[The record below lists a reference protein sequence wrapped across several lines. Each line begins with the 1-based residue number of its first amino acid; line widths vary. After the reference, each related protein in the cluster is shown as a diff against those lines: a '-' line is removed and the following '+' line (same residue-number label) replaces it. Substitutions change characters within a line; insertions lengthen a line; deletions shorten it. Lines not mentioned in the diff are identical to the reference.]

1 MEKDGRG
8 SIGLYELQHRIQG
21 ALAEEFAGKFWVR
34 AEVGECKLNPA
45 GHCYLTLVDKA
56 EGDGALQARASAIVW
71 ASAWRLVGPYF
82 ERETG
87 TPLAAGMKILVQA
100 QVQYSELYGLSLII
114 SDIDPAFTLGEL
126 EAARRQ
132 TLLRLEKEGML
143 DLNARLPLPALPR
156 RFAVITSET
165 AAVWRDFRH
174 HLHDNEYGFRF
185 HTELFPAAMQGSE
198 APARIMEAMDAVAQ
212 RQDEFDA
219 LLILRG
225 GGGAMDLVCFDDYDL
240 AVNVAQFPLPVLTGI
255 GHDHDYHVIDM
266 VAYANVK
273 TPTALADYLVDL
285 IADEDLQVENLASRL
300 HLAVRGKASSEE
312 ARFDNLRLR
321 IDAACRRRFA
331 DALAALD
338 KLELRAKAAD
348 PSKTL
353 DKGYSI
359 VLKNGRRV
367 DSAASFAPGDSL
379 TLMMRDALVEVTV
392 NGIERLPE
400 AVDSVSPEKS
410 ASPADGEGPISEA

>member
-1 MEKDGRG
+1 MSATEENRR
-8 SIGLYELQHRIQG
+8 ILGLRELLGKVKEHI
-21 ALAEEFAGKFWVR
+21 EEGFPEPVWVR
-34 AEVGECKLNPA
+34 AEISEVKNHPS
-45 GHCYLTLVDKA
+45 GHCYLTLT
-56 EGDGALQARASAIVW
+56 ESDGGLTAKVSAVIW
-71 ASAWRLVGPYF
+71 ASSYRMLRPFFVS
-82 ERETG
+82 ETG
-87 TPLAAGMKILVQA
+87 EELQVGMNLLVRA
-100 QVQYSELYGLSLII
+100 QVQFSELYSFSLVIT
-114 SDIDPAFTLGEL
+114 DIDPSFTIGEL
-126 EAARRQ
+126 ERQRRRTIARL
-132 TLLRLEKEGML
+132 TEEGMMDMNSTL
-143 DLNARLPLPALPR
+143 SLPMVPL
-156 RFAVITSET
+156 RFAVISADT
-165 AAVWRDFRH
+165 AAGYRDFMH

-198 APARIMEAMDAVAQ
+198 APARIMEAMDAVAG
-212 RQDEFDA
+212 RLDEFDA

-285 IADEDLQVENLASRL
+285 IAEEDLQVENLASRL

-312 ARFDNLRLR
+312 ARFDNFMLR

-331 DALAALD
+331 DELAALD
-338 KLELRAKAAD
+338 RLELRAQAAD
-348 PSKTL
+348 PAKTL
-353 DKGYSI
+353 EKGYSI

-367 DSAASFAPGDSL
+367 DSAASFVPGESL

-392 NGIERLPE
+392 NEI
-400 AVDSVSPEKS
+400 KNNK
-410 ASPADGEGPISEA
+410 